1 MSGKGPAKGPPPK
14 RQYRMQ
20 ARARSTEATR
30 EAILDAVEV
39 AFEELF
45 YDEITLD
52 SIAERAGVSVQTIL
66 RHFESKDRLF
76 VTSLLHV
83 GTKMG
88 ADRGLVPVG
97 DVKKIVD
104 DLVDHYEKYGNRVL
118 RILAQENRE
127 PNLKQVADIGR
138 VFHAQWC
145 EEAFSPGLKGLRGAK
160 HERRLTQL
168 VTCTDIYT
176 WKLLRRDRG
185 LSRQQTKLAMREMIE
200 PLLKAPS

>member
-1 MSGKGPAKGPPPK
+1 MSGKGAAKGPPSK

-30 EAILDAVEV
+30 EAILDAVET

-45 YDEITLD
+45 YDEITLEA
-52 SIAERAGVSVQTIL
+52 IAERSGVSVQTIL
-66 RHFESKDRLF
+66 RHFGSKEGLF
-76 VTSLLHV
+76 VASIMHV
-83 GTKMG
+83 GNKMG

-97 DVKKIVD
+97 NVKKIVD

-118 RILAQENRE
+118 RIVAQEERE
-127 PNLKQVADIGR
+127 ITLHQFAEIGR

-145 EEAFSPGLKGLRGAK
+145 EEAFAPGLKKLRGAK
-160 HERRLTQL
+160 RERRLTQFI
-168 VTCTDIYT
+168 TCTDIYT

-185 LSRQQTKLAMREMIE
+185 LNLRETKLAMRELIE
-200 PLLKAPS
+200 PLM